1 MSDSISQP
9 TQNVVF
15 ASFLGAI
22 AAAIAAVLVLFAL
35 KFSGNLDIPPF
46 LWFAV
51 PPIFAGLTIYCVYR
65 PRALKLDTQGWVGAL
80 FGTVLLGAAFFAIVV
95 VVGSIGGHYGS
106 FFGGRISCWKLIR
119 ISANSDDF
127 SGRNNRCYRRPG
139 SERCSGFCA
148 RRHKRVELA

>member
-80 FGTVLLGAAFFAIVV
+80 FGTVLLGAAFFAIDV

-106 FFGGRISCWKLIR
+106 FLEAGFHAGSLFGFPLTVMIFPVGTIVAIGGLVR
-119 ISANSDDF
+119 SAVL
-127 SGRNNRCYRRPG
+127 G
-139 SERCSGFCA
+139 SA